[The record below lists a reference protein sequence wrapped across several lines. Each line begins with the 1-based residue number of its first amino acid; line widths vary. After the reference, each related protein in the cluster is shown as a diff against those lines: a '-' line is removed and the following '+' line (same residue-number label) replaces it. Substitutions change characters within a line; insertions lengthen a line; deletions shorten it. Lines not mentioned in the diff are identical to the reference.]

1 MADSAMKMRLIG
13 IWDTKEYCLLYADGT
28 MTRFST
34 DNNDAVTNHAMVDL
48 FTRYNKPGLTAYGKN
63 VKLVSLLN
71 GYIQRFNLYCGQAQR
86 TLTEEQQA
94 IMRRIATYIVE
105 DGSINARELND
116 ALPDL
121 WREGIQA
128 FGNITKLDS
137 EMNTMSRFIL
147 KIA

>member
-1 MADSAMKMRLIG
+1 MLYDLQEKLLSEDSQYSAFWLWKNYKILDEANAVEEL
-13 IWDTKEYCLLYADGT
+13 DTKTNVKALTNL
-28 MTRFST
+28 MQIVRF
-34 DNNDAVTNHAMVDL
+34 
-48 FTRYNKPGLTAYGKN
+48 AYGKN

-71 GYIQRFNLYCGQAQR
+71 GYTQRFNLYCGQAQR